1 MLTGTLTVIIHPIE
15 TLTGIGIEKEIANT
29 GREVVKTGKIHENIF
44 KIHEKFLRGSLCG
57 FEFSILVEGKV
68 YCLTVL

>member
-44 KIHEKFLRGSLCG
+44 KIHEKFFVEVFVVLNFPYLLRVK
-57 FEFSILVEGKV
+57 FIV
-68 YCLTVL
+68 